1 MFLYI
6 YIYIYYFLE
15 GSRAIQKITCSES
28 MIQGPVHM
36 LCTLARVWVCVSS
49 IAGIDANTLWC
60 WILETPPLSRF
71 PLIHS
76 SSPVQRN
83 PSDHSIKAQTYTKNV
98 PSLILDFHSSLSIYP
113 LSPLSLSLDFLLLL
127 SKAVTAIP
135 NRKIPIKLQ
144 SSVYS
149 SLFNMCI
156 YVCMCVIEG
165 FPGRRSAH
173 KHVTR

>member
-6 YIYIYYFLE
+6 YSFLE
-15 GSRAIQKITCSES
+15 GSRAIHKITCSES
-28 MIQGPVHM
+28 IIQGPVHM
-36 LCTLARVWVCVSS
+36 LSTLARVWVCVSS
-49 IAGIDANTLWC
+49 IAGIDADALWC
-60 WILETPPLSRF
+60 WMLETPPLSRF

-76 SSPVQRN
+76 SGPVQRT
-83 PSDHSIKAQTYTKNV
+83 PSDHSIKAQTYKKTFFI
-98 PSLILDFHSSLSIYP
+98 SLFLDFHSSLSTYP
-113 LSPLSLSLDFLLLL
+113 LSPLSLNLDFLLLL

-156 YVCMCVIEG
+156 HVCMCVTES
-165 FPGRRSAH
+165 FTGRCSA
-173 KHVTR
+173 HVTR